1 LPPPTLGERGHRGLA
16 RLGVAV
22 RRRAILMMP
31 EDQRPHPRRYSTLGA
46 RLATNY
52 LLQNGMAFIP
62 RVSVAWQHAFGDV
75 SPTAALS
82 WPPSKIVTEGQ

>member
-1 LPPPTLGERGHRGLA
+1 LDTSALA
-16 RLGVAV
+16 GTGNR
-22 RRRAILMMP
+22 
-31 EDQRPHPRRYSTLGA
+31 EDVGYSTLGA

-52 LLQNGMAFIP
+52 LLQNGMALIP